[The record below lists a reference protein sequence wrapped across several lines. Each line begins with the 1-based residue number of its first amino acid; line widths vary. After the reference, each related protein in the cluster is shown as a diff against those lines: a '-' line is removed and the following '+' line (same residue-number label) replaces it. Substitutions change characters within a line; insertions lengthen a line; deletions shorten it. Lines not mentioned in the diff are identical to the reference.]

1 MICLIYMKYFK
12 LFSQVEE
19 LVTKERELQEK
30 VMLKHSTVVE
40 SYERKSGGRE
50 IENRIA
56 SQQQK
61 LTSLRQEVDD
71 LLEVL
76 DEI

>member
-1 MICLIYMKYFK
+1 
-12 LFSQVEE
+12 VEE

-30 VMLKHSTVVE
+30 LVLKHTTVVDG
-40 SYERKSGGRE
+40 YEKKLGGRE

-56 SQQQK
+56 SYQQK
-61 LTSLRQEVDD
+61 ITALRREVDD
-71 LLEVL
+71 LMDLI